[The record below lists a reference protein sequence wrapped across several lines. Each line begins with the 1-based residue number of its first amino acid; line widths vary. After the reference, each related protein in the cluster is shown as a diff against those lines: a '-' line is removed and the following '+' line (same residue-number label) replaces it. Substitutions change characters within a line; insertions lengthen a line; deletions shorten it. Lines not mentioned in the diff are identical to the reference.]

1 MLTIQEAA
9 KNKKNELPAPY
20 EESKKYYP
28 QPSVLDI
35 SMFIKS
41 YLPMG
46 LHGVD

>member
-1 MLTIQEAA
+1 VLTSQEAA
-9 KNKKNELPAPY
+9 KTKKNELPAPF
-20 EESKKYYP
+20 EESKKDYP

-35 SMFIKS
+35 SRFIKS